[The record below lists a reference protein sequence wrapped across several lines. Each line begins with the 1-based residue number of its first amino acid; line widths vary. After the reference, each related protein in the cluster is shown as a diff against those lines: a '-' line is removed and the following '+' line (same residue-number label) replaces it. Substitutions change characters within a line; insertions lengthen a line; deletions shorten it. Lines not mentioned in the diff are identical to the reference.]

1 MWHRIA
7 CSPKSSNEW
16 GSWPSDSSLQGVS
29 NGPSTRKGKKKTGST
44 KEGLLIDLAEDK
56 GNDWN
61 SKWDDDAWE
70 ILNKKEWIFCENND
84 IVASFKM

>member
-1 MWHRIA
+1 MWYINTLSCDIYRIA
-7 CSPKSSNEW
+7 SSPKSSEW
-16 GSWPSDSSLQGVS
+16 CSWPSDSSLQGVGNES
-29 NGPSTRKGKKKTGST
+29 SARKGKKKTGSA

-70 ILNKKEWIFCENND
+70 MLNKKD
-84 IVASFKM
+84 